1 MSRERTKQQTPPRLG
16 EQSPRYEFF
25 LNPYVDARFT
35 TCPRAHGPTRQRKL
49 PLVIHIDDW
58 GLLVLN
64 KECRFCPKCE
74 LVVVHQDDLE
84 ELLAKAFAQLAP
96 NVVGNEYLVVGTLD
110 RGDWR
115 KSLKQPLTGAETIAA
130 LHDFLQHVKFEQPGW
145 VWTGPDSR
153 SSPAAPK

>member
-1 MSRERTKQQTPPRLG
+1 MPQERTKQQSPSRLG
-16 EQSPRYEFF
+16 DQSPRYEFF

-64 KECRFCPKCE
+64 KECRFCPTCE

-84 ELLAKAFAQLAP
+84 ELLAMVLAQHAP
-96 NVVGNEYLVVGTLD
+96 RVVGSKYFVVGTLD
-110 RGDWR
+110 RRDWR
-115 KSLKQPLTGAETIAA
+115 KSLKQPLTATETIAA
-130 LHDFLQHVKFEQPGW
+130 LHDFLRHLKFEQPGW
-145 VWTGPDSR
+145 VWTGPSGR
-153 SSPAAPK
+153 EL